1 MNDYELYLERRKL
14 DYYREKVNSL
24 FLWIFAELAF
34 CFLCL
39 MPSDFYKFEPLKGIL
54 LSVLLVVI
62 VLVTDIVLAMLIS
75 VTRLVVE
82 SLSEIFTTIKEF

>member
-1 MNDYELYLERRKL
+1 MYDYELYLERRKL
-14 DYYREKVNSL
+14 AYYREKVNNL
-24 FLWIFAELAF
+24 FLWIFAEMAF

-62 VLVTDIVLAMLIS
+62 IIVTAIVLEMLIS
-75 VTRLVVE
+75 VSRLVIE